1 MVDQNLYSTE
11 LMSRLLE
18 VQKYF
23 TAEKY
28 SSIIEQASTFFN
40 TGHFDACRKELDKLP
55 SSAELL
61 KRLVE
66 KLKGKSIFRT
76 LKKIQ
81 EGKIEINQMVLAKG
95 LSSLLTHI
103 LIECMHGNT
112 EYKILVPS
120 VTEKL
125 NEVTYNILQGDE

>member
-1 MVDQNLYSTE
+1 MKTSNLCS
-11 LMSRLLE
+11 LKLLNRVLE

-28 SSIIEQASTFFN
+28 ASIVEQAAILFN
-40 TGHFDACRKELDKLP
+40 AGRFDICEKELDKLP
-55 SSAELL
+55 NNVELL
-61 KRLVE
+61 GRLVE
-66 KLKGKSIFRT
+66 KLKGKSVYKT

-81 EGKIEINQMVLAKG
+81 EGKVETNQMTLAKG

-103 LIECMHGNT
+103 LIECAHGSN
-112 EYKILVPS
+112 EYKILIPS
-120 VTEKL
+120 VIEKL